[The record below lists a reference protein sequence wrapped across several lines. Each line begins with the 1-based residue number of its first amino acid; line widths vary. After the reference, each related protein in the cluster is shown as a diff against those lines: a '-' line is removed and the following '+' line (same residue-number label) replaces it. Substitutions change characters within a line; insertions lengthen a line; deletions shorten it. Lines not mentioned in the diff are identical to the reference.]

1 MSNSEDSFDAT
12 FMKMAIELS
21 TKSRPS
27 PNPQVGAVVVKN
39 SQVVGKGYHEKPGAP
54 HAEIVA
60 LKNAGEAA
68 RGADLYVTLEPC
80 VHHGRTG
87 PCVDAI
93 LESGI
98 SKVAVGIAD
107 PDPKV
112 NGKGIKCLKQAGIE
126 VEVGLLGA
134 ACQKVLDGYTTHRLL
149 GRPRVTL
156 KAAITLDG
164 YLATTTGDS
173 KWISCP
179 ESRTVAHEMR
189 AASDA
194 VLVGVDTVISDDPS
208 LTVRHVEGRSPLRIV
223 LDSNLR
229 IPDTAQIVTSARNTP
244 IMLVH
249 TGAEKDRVAS
259 LASTPGVELIK
270 YRPTNDGTV
279 DLTALVAELGYR
291 GILSLLVEGGA
302 TVLSS
307 FLESGIADE
316 LVLFIAPRILGS
328 GRPFVSFPE
337 AKTIKEGLLLDAPT
351 VTQVGSDILCRFP
364 LTARDKNRKTR

>member
-1 MSNSEDSFDAT
+1 MSNSKNFFDAT
-12 FMKMAIELS
+12 FMEMAIELS
-21 TKSRPS
+21 RKSRPS

-39 SQVVGKGYHEKPGAP
+39 SRVVGAGYHEKPGAP

-60 LKNAGEAA
+60 LKNAGQAA

-87 PCVDAI
+87 PCVEAI
-93 LESGI
+93 LEHGI
-98 SKVAVGIAD
+98 SRVAVGIAD

-112 NGKGIKCLKQAGIE
+112 NGKGIERLKQAGTD
-126 VEVGLLGA
+126 VEVGLLAA
-134 ACQKVLDGYTTHRLL
+134 ACQKVLESYTTHRLL

-173 KWISCP
+173 KWISSP

-194 VLVGVDTVISDDPS
+194 VLVGVDTVISDDPG

-229 IPDTAQIVTSARNTP
+229 TPDTAQIVTSAQDTP
-244 IMLVH
+244 TMLVH
-249 TGAEKDRVAS
+249 AGADKNRAVS
-259 LASTPGVELIK
+259 LGSNPGVEILK
-270 YRPTNDGTV
+270 CRPTNQGNV
-279 DLTALVAELGYR
+279 DLTALVTELGQR
-291 GILSLLVEGGA
+291 GILALLVEGGA
-302 TVLSS
+302 AVLSS
-307 FLESGIADE
+307 FLGAGVADE

-328 GRPFVSFPE
+328 GRPFVSFGG

-364 LTARDKNRKTR
+364 LTARDKNRRTR